1 MNHVYRWATTRYGP
15 LADRL
20 QGRLNEQ
27 CRVIT
32 RGRNVGGMA
41 VSRYPVGA
49 EHTLSLEYSSA
60 FPYPS
65 QSPSGSSAD
74 VCSATTRHERRAFL

>member
-1 MNHVYRWATTRYGP
+1 MRLFFSLGGCY
-15 LADRL
+15 ADAMRI
-20 QGRLNEQ
+20 GRLATAQ
-27 CRVIT
+27 QPKLLT
-32 RGRNVGGMA
+32 RVGGMA
-41 VSRYPVGA
+41 GSRYPVGA